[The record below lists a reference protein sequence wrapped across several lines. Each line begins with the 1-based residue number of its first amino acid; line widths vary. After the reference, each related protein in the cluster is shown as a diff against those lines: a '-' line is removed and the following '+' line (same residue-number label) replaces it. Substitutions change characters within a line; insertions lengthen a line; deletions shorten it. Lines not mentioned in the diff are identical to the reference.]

1 LWEAC
6 IAASRAGAHAVPDPQ
21 KADRMTRRIPAAPPI
36 APMPASSH
44 APANPARRRL
54 LGGSVLGLAGLA
66 LACSRTGQ
74 AAGGAASAKGPA
86 AQGPVLVTVVEFRND
101 GTRVGKVRVPKVV
114 RDDAEWKRLLTPK
127 SYAVARRGGT
137 ESPFSGEYNAL
148 HDVRGV
154 FRCICCGTALFDG
167 RTKFDSGTGWPSFW
181 QPIAAENIRA
191 IEDRAFGMLR
201 TETRCTRC
209 DAHLGH
215 VFEDGPRPT
224 GLRYCMNSVALKL
237 TRA

>member
-1 LWEAC
+1 
-6 IAASRAGAHAVPDPQ
+6 
-21 KADRMTRRIPAAPPI
+21 MTPTPPRFPLPAPAPPDAI
-36 APMPASSH
+36 
-44 APANPARRRL
+44 RRRL
-54 LGGSVLGLAGLA
+54 LGGTVLTLAGLA
-66 LACSRTGQ
+66 LACTRTGA
-74 AAGGAASAKGPA
+74 AAGTPAPGKTAAAKPA
-86 AQGPVLVTVVEFRND
+86 PAFVTVVEFRND
-101 GTRVGKVRVPKVV
+101 GTRVGPVKVPKVV
-114 RDDAEWKRLLTPK
+114 HDDAEWQRLLPPR
-127 SYAVARRGGT
+127 SYRVARRGDT
-137 ESPFSGEYNAL
+137 ERPFSGEYNAL

-181 QPIAAENIRA
+181 QPIAAENVRA
-191 IEDRAFGMLR
+191 IEDRTLGMSR

-215 VFEDGPRPT
+215 VFDDGPRPT

>member
-1 LWEAC
+1 MP
-6 IAASRAGAHAVPDPQ
+6 PD
-21 KADRMTRRIPAAPPI
+21 TRLAPT
-36 APMPASSH
+36 APDA
-44 APANPARRRL
+44 ARRRL
-54 LGGSVLGLAGLA
+54 LGASALALAGLA

-74 AAGGAASAKGPA
+74 AAGTPASKPGSPKAAPGK
-86 AQGPVLVTVVEFRND
+86 VTVVEFRND
-101 GTRVGKVRVPKVV
+101 GTRVGRVQVPRVV
-114 RDDAEWKRLLTPK
+114 HDDVEWQRLLPPR
-127 SYAVARRGGT
+127 SYRVARRGDT
-137 ESPFSGEYNAL
+137 ERPFSGEYNEL

-181 QPIAAENIRA
+181 QPIAAENVRA
-191 IEDRAFGMLR
+191 IEDRTLGMLR
-201 TETRCTRC
+201 TETRCARC

-215 VFEDGPRPT
+215 VFDDGPRPT